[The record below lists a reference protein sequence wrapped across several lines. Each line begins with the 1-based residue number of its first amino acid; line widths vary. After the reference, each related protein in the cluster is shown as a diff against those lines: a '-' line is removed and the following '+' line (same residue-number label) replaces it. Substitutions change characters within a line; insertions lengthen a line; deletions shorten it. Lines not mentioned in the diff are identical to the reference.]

1 LISAFDHCK
10 GIATATT
17 GISTATTGDS
27 QGNATANATAKKGFD
42 DDVYESDKE
51 VM

>member
-17 GISTATTGDS
+17 GISTATTATTGGNQS
-27 QGNATANATAKKGFD
+27 NATATTGFD